1 MAYENLKTVA
11 NQVAGQMGQGLAS
24 FMPQATPLQTDI
36 LVNTLPIGGASWKGI
51 QPIKTPAEIQQ
62 NQQAMMDA
70 YKDMRSQGLNSQTIG
85 RNLANGVYE
94 GGSNFIPQISDAAQ
108 SVLNGM
114 TTSSPGIK
122 KTESPVPTPQQQRAI
137 NKASRQ
143 AARQERKEAQ
153 KEWEGSAEGQAAMAN
168 VPSGTGNTI
177 VDAFNAFSAIKDA
190 PSFEKGMGIKGFM
203 SSKAGLGISGAT
215 NAVASVVGG
224 LADAGV
230 SFDVGLGNYNDRP
243 AAQQLNETQEAVRQ
257 GIYSGVSAIP
267 MFGPIIS
274 TGLQLTDNL
283 GKLIGTQMSN
293 ISKDAAEDAGLSRGW
308 NNVMATIPGVGSV
321 MGLFAKKTDEFKV
334 DMDKLAGVG
343 SAYDMSTFDSA
354 KDLSGGL
361 FLGQRNK
368 VNDFIAKQNRLK
380 DTMTG
385 ISDTQ
390 RMRKEGMGAAAAD
403 LAQQNKNRY
412 AGVTGGSMAIGEKG
426 MKFPELFWSRNLLFK
441 YKEGGKTPEK
451 NTTNKPKRRSL
462 EEIKVWAD
470 SLNPNFIQRAND
482 PNMAYVEYTNDEG
495 KLIRSSHLLNAEM
508 DQNGDWFVFP
518 SIQEID
524 GKLHWF
530 KDIWEAMDTAI
541 ERGDVLPF
549 GKNAEEAMDFAKH
562 YKTVYPAFN
571 EFQKF
576 QKGGKLGIDT
586 NIIVEG
592 SYHAHKN
599 HLDEINP
606 ELGEMTPKGIPVAA
620 QDESG
625 NKVQVAEIE
634 RKELILTKELTDKIE
649 ALYKDGSEEAMIEAG
664 MLFADE
670 LFNNTQDN
678 TGEVLN
684 E

>member
-11 NQVAGQMGQGLAS
+11 NQVTGQTNQGLAS
-24 FMPQATPLQTDI
+24 FMPQAAPLQTDV
-36 LVNTLPIGGASWKGI
+36 LVKILPIGGASWKGFNPI
-51 QPIKTPAEIQQ
+51 QTPAETQQ
-62 NQQAMMDA
+62 NQQAMSDA
-70 YKDMRSQGLNSQTIG
+70 YKDMRSQGLNSETIG
-85 RNLANGVYE
+85 RNLANGIYE

-122 KTESPVPTPQQQRAI
+122 KTESPVPTLQQQRAI

-143 AARQERKEAQ
+143 AARKERKDQRE
-153 KEWEGSAEGQAAMAN
+153 KWEGSAEGQAAMAN
-168 VPSGTGNTI
+168 VPSGTGNTT

-190 PSFEKGMGIKGFM
+190 PAYSKDSGVNFM
-203 SSKAGLGISGAT
+203 SSKAGLGISGAA
-215 NAVASVVGG
+215 NAAASVVGG

-267 MFGPIIS
+267 MFGPLIS
-274 TGLQLTDNL
+274 AGLQLTDAM
-283 GKLIGTQMSN
+283 GKMFGTQMSN
-293 ISKDAAEDAGLSRGW
+293 ISKDAAEDAGISRGL
-308 NNVMATIPGVGSV
+308 NNVVATIPGLGSV
-321 MGLFAKKTDEFKV
+321 LGAFTKKTDEFEV
-334 DMDKLAGVG
+334 DIDKLAGVG

-354 KDLSGGL
+354 EDLSGGL

-368 VNDFIAKQNRLK
+368 VNDFIAEQNRLK

-390 RMRKEGMGAAAAD
+390 RMRKAGMGAAAVD

-426 MKFPELFWSRNLLFK
+426 MKFPELCWSRNLLFK
-441 YKEGGKTPEK
+441 YKDGGKLEKKPE
-451 NTTNKPKRRSL
+451 
-462 EEIKVWAD
+462 
-470 SLNPNFIQRAND
+470 
-482 PNMAYVEYTNDEG
+482 
-495 KLIRSSHLLNAEM
+495 
-508 DQNGDWFVFP
+508 
-518 SIQEID
+518 IQE
-524 GKLHWF
+524 
-530 KDIWEAMDTAI
+530 
-541 ERGDVLPF
+541 
-549 GKNAEEAMDFAKH
+549 
-562 YKTVYPAFN
+562 
-571 EFQKF
+571 F

-606 ELGEMTPKGIPVAA
+606 ELGDMTPKGIPVTT

-684 E
+684 GAA